1 MNDKELFS
9 RLKQSTDCMIALSVW
24 VGVWTTISTLIDNL
38 KDLDAKMVMNKFG
51 ITVYDACRLHVISG
65 NTHRDNIAT
74 FLKRYYWVNID
85 DVLANEDPLREKRFI
100 EKYCRMSIVKFND
113 GNYEGE

>member
-38 KDLDAKMVMNKFG
+38 KDLEAKMVMNKFG
-51 ITVYDACRLHVISG
+51 ITAYDACRLHVISG
-65 NTHRDNIAT
+65 NTNRDNIAT
-74 FLKRYYWVNID
+74 FFKRYYWVNID
-85 DVLANEDPLREKRFI
+85 DVLANEDPLQENRFI
-100 EKYCRMSIVKFND
+100 EKYCRMSIVKL
-113 GNYEGE
+113 

>member
-38 KDLDAKMVMNKFG
+38 KDLEAKMVMNKFG
-51 ITVYDACRLHVISG
+51 ITGYDACRLHVISG
-65 NTHRDNIAT
+65 NTNRDNIAT

-85 DVLANEDPLREKRFI
+85 DVLANEDPLQEKRFI
-100 EKYCRMSIVKFND
+100 EKYCRMSIVKL
-113 GNYEGE
+113 